1 MSFGGTGIKLNT
13 VAVNNEPIM
22 LVLSL
27 GLSASSSAA
36 ALKGAAT
43 PHNGGSDADRRSRIR
58 R

>member
-13 VAVNNEPIM
+13 VAVINEPIM

-27 GLSASSSAA
+27 GLSAPVFDV
-36 ALKGAAT
+36 LKDAAT